1 MERFKI
7 VTIVPAYNEEKTISN
22 ITRELKCYSDVIV
35 VDDNSSDNTYNLAK
49 MNNVILIKNE
59 KNLGYEESL
68 RVGLFKAI
76 DLKYDYAIT
85 FDADGEHFTSDC
97 KKFKEFIQSGY
108 DLILGNRSYVN
119 RFSEKFGKAI
129 FKNKWGIKDPF
140 CGFKGYNL
148 KKVKEFNCFE
158 RYKSAGTDLS
168 LSLISKKSKFINVDV
183 KSAKRKGASKFGNK
197 ITGNFKILRSIF
209 LSYIF
214 H

>member
-7 VTIVPAYNEEKTISN
+7 VTIVPAYNEENSISN
-22 ITRELKCYSDVIV
+22 IIRDLKNYSDVIV
-35 VDDNSSDNTYNLAK
+35 VDDNSSDKTYSLAK
-49 MNNVILIKNE
+49 KNDVFLIKNK
-59 KNLGYEESL
+59 KNLGYEKSL
-68 RVGLFKAI
+68 SIGLFKAI
-76 DLKYDYAIT
+76 ELNYDYAIT
-85 FDADGEHFTSDC
+85 FDADGEHLTSDC
-97 KKFKEFIQSGY
+97 KKFKELILSGY
-108 DLILGNRSYVN
+108 DLILGNRSYVS
-119 RFSEKFGKAI
+119 RLSEKIGKVI
-129 FKNKWGIKDPF
+129 FKSKWGIKDPF

-158 RYKSAGTDLS
+158 RYKSVGTDLS

-183 KSAKRKGASKFGNK
+183 KSAKRKGTSKFGNK